1 MSLQQNY
8 RLINIDRLDPDAS
21 TNFDLSTLVPAD
33 TGDTASIRSSAE
45 AQALAGQI
53 RQLLR
58 GGDAEGALRGA
69 LENVPYGADDRA
81 KVWYCGSGF
90 ALLIVRREACSVA
103 SEFCFLWT
111 CSFRGCG
118 SRRGCLRLGGDGVC

>member
-81 KVWYCGSGF
+81 KEVHLATVTEILQSIKQSEMTPLLSNVYRSERGSEM
-90 ALLIVRREACSVA
+90 LDVLMKY
-103 SEFCFLWT
+103 L
-111 CSFRGCG
+111 
-118 SRRGCLRLGGDGVC
+118 